1 MLVQAG
7 FNVQAVTDAPQM
19 SKDIDNRL
27 KKMDAVPGWIS
38 RLYEEIDSL
47 KFGSEFDCFTSETE
61 MVFGTAHV
69 KGTEAIKDFFIKID
83 SPINSK
89 HRVHEFWDSEGV
101 KIVVGDAVISKKS
114 APEIVMTPP
123 LVNIFYM
130 SDTDPTKIRK
140 LLIVAGPLD
149 TDALVH

>member
-1 MLVQAG
+1 M
-7 FNVQAVTDAPQM
+7 N
-19 SKDIDNRL
+19 KDIHNRL
-27 KKMDAVPGWIS
+27 TKLDAVPGWLL

-47 KFGSEFDCFTSETE
+47 KFGSGFDCFTSATE

-69 KGTEAIKDFFIKID
+69 KGTEAIKAFFIKVD

-89 HRVHEFWDSEGV
+89 HRVHEFWDSEAV

-114 APEIVMTPP
+114 TPEMVMTPP

>member
-7 FNVQAVTDAPQM
+7 FDVQAVTDAPQM
-19 SKDIDNRL
+19 NEDIDNRL
-27 KKMDAVPGWIS
+27 KKLDAVPGWIL

-47 KFGSEFDCFTSETE
+47 KFGSGFDCFTSETE

-69 KGTEAIKDFFIKID
+69 KGTEAIKEFFIKID

-89 HRVHEFWDSEGV
+89 HRVHEFWDTEAV

-114 APEIVMTPP
+114 TRETVMTPP

-130 SDTDPTKIRK
+130 SDADPTKIRQ

-149 TDALVH
+149 TDTLVH

>member
-1 MLVQAG
+1 MPWPHQPPPKM
-7 FNVQAVTDAPQM
+7 N
-19 SKDIDNRL
+19 KDTDNRL
-27 KKMDAVPGWIS
+27 KKLDAAPSWIL

-47 KFGSEFDCFTSETE
+47 NFGSGFDCFTSETE
-61 MVFGTAHV
+61 MVFGTANV
-69 KGTEAIKDFFIKID
+69 KGTEAIKEFFIKID

-114 APEIVMTPP
+114 TPEIVMTPP

-130 SDTDPTKIRK
+130 SDTDPTTIRK

-149 TDALVH
+149 TDTLVHSM

>member
-1 MLVQAG
+1 M
-7 FNVQAVTDAPQM
+7 T
-19 SKDIDNRL
+19 KDIDNRL
-27 KKMDAVPGWIS
+27 KKLNAVPGWLL
-38 RLYEEIDSL
+38 RLYEEIDTL
-47 KFGSEFDCFTSETE
+47 KFGSGFDCFTSDTE

-69 KGTEAIKDFFIKID
+69 KGTEAIKEFFIKID

-89 HRVHEFWDSEGV
+89 HRVHEFWDCEAV

-114 APEIVMTPP
+114 TPEIVMTPP

>member
-1 MLVQAG
+1 M
-7 FNVQAVTDAPQM
+7 N
-19 SKDIDNRL
+19 KDTDNRL
-27 KKMDAVPGWIS
+27 KKLDAVPGWIL

-47 KFGSEFDCFTSETE
+47 TFGFGFDCFTSETE

-69 KGTEAIKDFFIKID
+69 KGTEAIKEFFIKID

-114 APEIVMTPP
+114 TPKIVMTPP

-140 LLIVAGPLD
+140 LLIVAGPLNTD
-149 TDALVH
+149 TLGHSI

>member
-1 MLVQAG
+1 M
-7 FNVQAVTDAPQM
+7 N
-19 SKDIDNRL
+19 KDTDNRL
-27 KKMDAVPGWIS
+27 EKLAAAPGWIS
-38 RLYEEIDSL
+38 KLYEEIDSL
-47 KFGSEFDCFTSETE
+47 EFGSGFDCFTSETE

-69 KGTEAIKDFFIKID
+69 KGTEAIKEFFIKID
-83 SPINSK
+83 GPLNSK

-130 SDTDPTKIRK
+130 SDTDSTKIQK

-149 TDALVH
+149 TDALVQ

>member
-1 MLVQAG
+1 MNQ
-7 FNVQAVTDAPQM
+7 
-19 SKDIDNRL
+19 DIDDGL
-27 KKMDAVPGWIS
+27 KKLDAVPGWLL

-47 KFGSEFDCFTSETE
+47 KFGSGFDCFTSDTE

-69 KGTEAIKDFFIKID
+69 KGTEAIKEFFIKID

-89 HRVHEFWDSEGV
+89 HRVHEFWDSEAV

-114 APEIVMTPP
+114 TPEIVMTPP

-130 SDTDPTKIRK
+130 SDTDPAKIRK

>member
-1 MLVQAG
+1 MNKA
-7 FNVQAVTDAPQM
+7 
-19 SKDIDNRL
+19 IDNRL
-27 KKMDAVPGWIS
+27 RRLDEVPGWIL

-47 KFGSEFDCFTSETE
+47 TFGAGFDCFTSETE

-69 KGTEAIKDFFIKID
+69 KGTEAIKECFIKID

-101 KIVVGDAVISKKS
+101 KIAVGDAVISKKS
-114 APEIVMTPP
+114 TPEIVMTPP

-130 SDTDPTKIRK
+130 SDTDPTKILK

-149 TDALVH
+149 TDTLVHSV

>member
-1 MLVQAG
+1 MRWPHQTPPKM
-7 FNVQAVTDAPQM
+7 N
-19 SKDIDNRL
+19 KDTDNRL
-27 KKMDAVPGWIS
+27 KKLDAAPSWIL

-47 KFGSEFDCFTSETE
+47 NFGSGFDCFTSETE
-61 MVFGTAHV
+61 MVFGTANV
-69 KGTEAIKDFFIKID
+69 KGTEAIKEFFIKID

-114 APEIVMTPP
+114 TPEILMTPP

-130 SDTDPTKIRK
+130 SDTDPTTIRK

-149 TDALVH
+149 TDTLVHSM